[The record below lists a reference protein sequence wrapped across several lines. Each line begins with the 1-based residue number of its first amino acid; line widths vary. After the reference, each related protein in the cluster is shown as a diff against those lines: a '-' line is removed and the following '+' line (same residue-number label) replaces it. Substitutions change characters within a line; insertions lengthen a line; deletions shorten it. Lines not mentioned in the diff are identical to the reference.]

1 MVFLIDPLERKKAH
15 KREFEKMLLVLF
27 GYPGVGKSF
36 IGKMLQE
43 EFGFYHYEADED
55 LTPPI
60 KDAIQ
65 KNSLVTEPLKEAYF
79 KQVCERIDSLKNLH
93 PNIVVTQTF
102 TKEKYRKRILE
113 RFPEAKFIRLQ
124 ADMPVIYARLAK
136 RDGHLVKNFYAGF
149 AISQFEA
156 PTLPHWI
163 LENNGRADKL
173 HQQLNRMLAIQRRES

>member
-1 MVFLIDPLERKKAH
+1 
-15 KREFEKMLLVLF
+15 MLLVLF
-27 GYPGVGKSF
+27 GYPGAGKSF
-36 IGKMLQE
+36 VGKMLQE
-43 EFGFYHYEADED
+43 EFGFYHYEADDD

-60 KDAIQ
+60 IEAIQ
-65 KNSLVTEPLKEAYF
+65 TNKLVTEPLKEAYF
-79 KQVCERIDSLKNLH
+79 KQVCERIDSLKTVH

-149 AISQFEA
+149 AVSQFEA

-163 LENNGRADKL
+163 LENNGAKEKIR
-173 HQQLNRMLAIQRRES
+173 QQLSRMLDLLNRSSYETRTMVAAALA